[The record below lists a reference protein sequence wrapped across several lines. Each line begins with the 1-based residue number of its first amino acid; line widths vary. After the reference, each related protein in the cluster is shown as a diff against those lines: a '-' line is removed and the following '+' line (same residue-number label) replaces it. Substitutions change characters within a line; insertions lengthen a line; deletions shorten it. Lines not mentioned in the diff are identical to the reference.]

1 MRTTKKPAPFP
12 AAACGQQLW
21 GQFAAAG
28 QHFVFKHRIAA
39 AKLLAI
45 SLWLIALPLFAQT
58 AERLDAVLDAQRVSF
73 AQAAALILP
82 ASGLLPPDA
91 GDADA
96 FDMARAWL
104 PRRAERDSPINMG
117 ELSHLVMRSF
127 NLSGGFMYAFF
138 PGPRYAY
145 RALAWRRLLP
155 PAPDPGR
162 FLSGEE
168 LLYIT
173 GLVLSLAGD
182 AEALEEPWAPAALQ
196 PEPRMEVEQGQG
208 LSTGSEGVLPYEG
221 EFELE

>member
-1 MRTTKKPAPFP
+1 MFKHRTT
-12 AAACGQQLW
+12 AATYGEQVW
-21 GQFAAAG
+21 SFAAPG
-28 QHFVFKHRIAA
+28 QRFVFKHRT

-45 SLWLIALPLFAQT
+45 SLWLIAAIPLFAQT
-58 AERLDAVLDAQRVSF
+58 AEQLDAVLDAQRVSF

-91 GDADA
+91 GDA

-104 PRRAERDSPINMG
+104 PRRAEPDSPINMG

-127 NLSGGFMYAFF
+127 NLSGGFMYALF

-155 PAPDPGR
+155 PGPDPGR

-173 GLVLSLAGD
+173 GLILSLAGD
-182 AEALEEPWAPAALQ
+182 AEALEEPWAPAALE